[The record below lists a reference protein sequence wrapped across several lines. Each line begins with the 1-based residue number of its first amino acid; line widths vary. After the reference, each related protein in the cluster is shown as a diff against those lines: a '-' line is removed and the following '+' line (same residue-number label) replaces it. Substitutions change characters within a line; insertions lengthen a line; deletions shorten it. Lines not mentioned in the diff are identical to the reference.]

1 MMCPT
6 NSTTTTMLAS
16 SSSTTTTLTREKE
29 GEEGGRKGGEEKK
42 GRKGPGAGEK
52 LLDKDWGAKI
62 PDYISRSLLSLL
74 VFIMG
79 LTMKVFTASQFKS
92 PKV

>member
-1 MMCPT
+1 MCPT

-16 SSSTTTTLTREKE
+16 TTTLTREKE
-29 GEEGGRKGGEEKK
+29 EEGGRKVEEEKK
-42 GRKGPGAGEK
+42 GRKGKGEK
-52 LLDKDWGAKI
+52 LLDKDWGARI

-79 LTMKVFTASQFKS
+79 LTMKVLFLIFIFTLSL
-92 PKV
+92 P

>member
-6 NSTTTTMLAS
+6 NSTTTTMLGS
-16 SSSTTTTLTREKE
+16 SSSSTTTTTLTREKE

-79 LTMKVFTASQFKS
+79 LTMKVFTTS
-92 PKV
+92 

>member
-1 MMCPT
+1 MCPT

-16 SSSTTTTLTREKE
+16 TTTLTREKE
-29 GEEGGRKGGEEKK
+29 EEGGRKVEKEEK
-42 GRKGPGAGEK
+42 GRKGLGEK
-52 LLDKDWGAKI
+52 LLDKDWGARI

-79 LTMKVFTASQFKS
+79 LTMKVFFLIFMFYLS
-92 PKV
+92 